1 MLYEIYLVTNLVNN
15 KRYVG
20 QTHRGYMKRFNG
32 HIEEAHRNNRK
43 QPYFHLA
50 LLKYGEENFRIELI
64 ESDIPEKLIDER
76 ERYWIKYYNT
86 YYLDG
91 KGYNLTRGG
100 QGIHGYKFDDDI
112 KKKVSD
118 SVHKFWEKFKL
129 ERPDE
134 YQKYCEKMSRKGL
147 GRKFSSEHKKK
158 LSDIAKTRVG
168 ELNPFYGKHHSEET
182 KQKIRQGKTKKIGM
196 FDLNGNLVAE
206 FESLTDAGRYILEQG
221 LCKSMCCIARI
232 SKICRG
238 IDKTAYGYI

>member
-1 MLYEIYLVTNLVNN
+1 
-15 KRYVG
+15 
-20 QTHRGYMKRFNG
+20 
-32 HIEEAHRNNRK
+32 
-43 QPYFHLA
+43 
-50 LLKYGEENFRIELI
+50 
-64 ESDIPEKLIDER
+64 
-76 ERYWIKYYNT
+76 
-86 YYLDG
+86 
-91 KGYNLTRGG
+91 
-100 QGIHGYKFDDDI
+100 
-112 KKKVSD
+112 
-118 SVHKFWEKFKL
+118 
-129 ERPDE
+129 
-134 YQKYCEKMSRKGL
+134 MSRKGL